1 MAPVEFLEATD
12 GLKLACRIWEVP
24 GPPRGVVC
32 LLHGLGEH
40 GGRYDHL
47 AQFLNRAGWTVHALD
62 LRGHGIS
69 EGKRGHAP
77 SYDQILEDISLFLG
91 KVALRFA
98 GTGLFLYGH
107 SMGGA
112 LAINY
117 TLRKSP
123 ALSGVVATG
132 PLFET
137 AFPPPAGKLALARVL
152 RRLWP
157 SLTLQ
162 SGLDAAAISR
172 DGEVVAA
179 YLNDPL
185 VHDRLSVSLGLGML
199 EAGKWALDRA
209 PALRVPCL
217 IMHGNGD
224 RLCLS
229 RASELFSLRAGALS
243 TLKIWPGLYHEL
255 HNEPE
260 KEEVFAWLL
269 NWLEKPLTRE
279 VTAL

>member
-91 KVALRFA
+91 KAAGRFA

-107 SMGGA
+107 SMGGGLA
-112 LAINY
+112 LNY
-117 TLRKSP
+117 ALRKSS
-123 ALSGVVATG
+123 ALAGIVATG
-132 PLFET
+132 PLLET
-137 AFPPPAGKLALARVL
+137 AFPPPAVKLVLARVL
-152 RRLWP
+152 SRLWP
-157 SLTLQ
+157 SLALP
-162 SGLDAAAISR
+162 SSLDTAAISR
-172 DGEVVAA
+172 DAAVISA

-185 VHDRLSVSLGLGML
+185 VHDRLSVRMGLEIL
-199 EAGKWALDRA
+199 AAGRWAMDKAAGLN
-209 PALRVPCL
+209 LPCL
-217 IMHGNGD
+217 IMHGDAD

-229 RASELFSLRAGALS
+229 RASELFSQRAGGECS
-243 TLKIWPGLYHEL
+243 LKIWPGLYHEL

-269 NWLEKPLTRE
+269 NWLEKTLTRE